1 MANVTPQAVSTRRE
15 RVAWYLYDFGNS
27 AYAAV
32 VLLAVYSA
40 YFQKQVVGGAEGSR
54 LWGLTISVAMILVA
68 IAAPIMGA
76 IADYSG
82 AKKRFL
88 FFFTALSVLFTALLF
103 FTESGTVALAIGF
116 FLLAEIGYRAAQIFY
131 DALLPEIAAPAEM
144 GRIAGTGWAV
154 GSAGGIVILLLILP
168 PILMTDSSLI
178 VVRGTLVATAIFFAL
193 AATPIFLRLRE
204 RAQPQ
209 KLPPGENYLN
219 IAFKQLKETIRA
231 ARGFKE
237 FLKFMLAYLIYNEG
251 VIIALDFAAILGAAL
266 TVFFTYYHVVAGAD
280 AGSLIDSRIMGRL
293 SIYGD
298 AWPDHPAGDFA
309 LIREPLDFLGVNYYT
324 RGIAR
329 SRAIPEAEN
338 ESPTITRG
346 AEITE
351 MGWEVYPEG
360 LLNLLGRLHI
370 DYAFPAIYVTEN
382 GAAFADEVG
391 PDGQVDDPDR
401 LSYLRRHLEM
411 VKRAIHL
418 GAPVKGY
425 FAWALLDNFEWGFGF
440 SKRFGVVHVD
450 FTTQQRIPKTSAR
463 WYRQVIL
470 ENGSALG
477 A

>member
-27 AYAAV
+27 AYASV

-54 LWGLTISVAMILVA
+54 LWGLTISAAMIIVA

-154 GSAGGIVILLLILP
+154 GSAGGIVILLIILP
-168 PILMTDSSLI
+168 PILMTDSNIL
-178 VVRGTLVATAIFFAL
+178 VVRGTLILTAIFFAL

-209 KLPPGENYLN
+209 KLPPGENYLS

-251 VIIALDFAAILGAAL
+251 VIIALDFAAILGAVLFGLQQTGLIIFFIIVQAMNVLGALLFGNLQDRFGGKRSLTLSILLMVACIIALYFAQNQTHFFIIGAFVGVAMAGVQSVSRAMVATFSPPGKSGEFFGFFAL
-266 TVFFTYYHVVAGAD
+266 TGRTSSFIGPAVFGWLAAELTLWYQSQGQAVTLAEQSGHRLAVLSIAAFLIVGWALMSLVNEKKAREAARMNAD
-280 AGSLIDSRIMGRL
+280 AG
-293 SIYGD
+293 
-298 AWPDHPAGDFA
+298 
-309 LIREPLDFLGVNYYT
+309 
-324 RGIAR
+324 
-329 SRAIPEAEN
+329 
-338 ESPTITRG
+338 
-346 AEITE
+346 
-351 MGWEVYPEG
+351 
-360 LLNLLGRLHI
+360 
-370 DYAFPAIYVTEN
+370 
-382 GAAFADEVG
+382 
-391 PDGQVDDPDR
+391 
-401 LSYLRRHLEM
+401 
-411 VKRAIHL
+411 
-418 GAPVKGY
+418 
-425 FAWALLDNFEWGFGF
+425 
-440 SKRFGVVHVD
+440 
-450 FTTQQRIPKTSAR
+450 
-463 WYRQVIL
+463 
-470 ENGSALG
+470 
-477 A
+477 

>member
-27 AYAAV
+27 AYASV

-54 LWGLTISVAMILVA
+54 LWGLTISAAMIIVA

-103 FTESGTVALAIGF
+103 FTKSGTVALAIGF

-168 PILMTDSSLI
+168 PILMTDSNIL
-178 VVRGTLVATAIFFAL
+178 VVRGTLVLTAIFFAL

-251 VIIALDFAAILGAAL
+251 VIIALDFAAILGAVLFGLQQTGLIIFFIIVQATNVLGALLFGNLQDRFGGKRSLTLSILLMVVCIFALYFAQNQTHFFIIGAFVGVAMAGVQSVSRAMVATFSPPGKSGEFFGFFAL
-266 TVFFTYYHVVAGAD
+266 TGRTSSFIGPAVFGWLAAELTLWYQSQGQAVTLAEQSGHRLAVLSIAAFLIVGWALMLLVNEKKAREAASMKAD
-280 AGSLIDSRIMGRL
+280 A
-293 SIYGD
+293 
-298 AWPDHPAGDFA
+298 A
-309 LIREPLDFLGVNYYT
+309 
-324 RGIAR
+324 
-329 SRAIPEAEN
+329 
-338 ESPTITRG
+338 
-346 AEITE
+346 
-351 MGWEVYPEG
+351 
-360 LLNLLGRLHI
+360 
-370 DYAFPAIYVTEN
+370 
-382 GAAFADEVG
+382 
-391 PDGQVDDPDR
+391 
-401 LSYLRRHLEM
+401 
-411 VKRAIHL
+411 
-418 GAPVKGY
+418 
-425 FAWALLDNFEWGFGF
+425 
-440 SKRFGVVHVD
+440 
-450 FTTQQRIPKTSAR
+450 
-463 WYRQVIL
+463 
-470 ENGSALG
+470 
-477 A
+477 

>member
-27 AYAAV
+27 AYASV

-54 LWGLTISVAMILVA
+54 LWGLTISAAMIIVA

-103 FTESGTVALAIGF
+103 FTKSGTVALAIGF

-168 PILMTDSSLI
+168 PILMTDSNIL
-178 VVRGTLVATAIFFAL
+178 VVRGTLVLTAIFFAL

-251 VIIALDFAAILGAAL
+251 VIIALDFAAILGAVLFGLQQTGLIIFFIIVQATNVLGALLFGNLQDRFGGKRSLTLSILLMVVCIFALYFAQNQTHFFIIGAFVGVAMAGVQSVSRAMVATFSPPGKSGEFFGFFAL
-266 TVFFTYYHVVAGAD
+266 TGRTSSFIGPAVFGWLAAELTLWYQSHGQAVALAEQSGHRLAVLSIAAFLIVGWALMLLVNEKKAREAARMKAD
-280 AGSLIDSRIMGRL
+280 A
-293 SIYGD
+293 
-298 AWPDHPAGDFA
+298 A
-309 LIREPLDFLGVNYYT
+309 
-324 RGIAR
+324 
-329 SRAIPEAEN
+329 
-338 ESPTITRG
+338 
-346 AEITE
+346 
-351 MGWEVYPEG
+351 
-360 LLNLLGRLHI
+360 
-370 DYAFPAIYVTEN
+370 
-382 GAAFADEVG
+382 
-391 PDGQVDDPDR
+391 
-401 LSYLRRHLEM
+401 
-411 VKRAIHL
+411 
-418 GAPVKGY
+418 
-425 FAWALLDNFEWGFGF
+425 
-440 SKRFGVVHVD
+440 
-450 FTTQQRIPKTSAR
+450 
-463 WYRQVIL
+463 
-470 ENGSALG
+470 
-477 A
+477 

>member
-27 AYAAV
+27 AYASV

-54 LWGLTISVAMILVA
+54 LWGLTISAAMIIVA

-103 FTESGTVALAIGF
+103 FTKSGTVALAIGF

-168 PILMTDSSLI
+168 PILMTDSNIL
-178 VVRGTLVATAIFFAL
+178 VVRGALVLTAVFFAL

-251 VIIALDFAAILGAAL
+251 VIIALDFAAILGAVLFGLQQTGLIIFFIIVQATNVLGALLFGNLQDRFGGKRSLTLSILLMVVCIFALYFAQNQTHFFIIGAFVGVAMAGVQSVSRAMVATFSPPGKSGEFFGFFAL
-266 TVFFTYYHVVAGAD
+266 TGRTSSFIGPAVFGWLAAELTLWYQSQGQAVTLAEQSGHRLAV
-280 AGSLIDSRIMGRL
+280 L
-293 SIYGD
+293 SI
-298 AWPDHPAGDFA
+298 
-309 LIREPLDFLGVNYYT
+309 
-324 RGIAR
+324 
-329 SRAIPEAEN
+329 
-338 ESPTITRG
+338 
-346 AEITE
+346 
-351 MGWEVYPEG
+351 
-360 LLNLLGRLHI
+360 
-370 DYAFPAIYVTEN
+370 
-382 GAAFADEVG
+382 AAFLIVG
-391 PDGQVDDPDR
+391 
-401 LSYLRRHLEM
+401 
-411 VKRAIHL
+411 
-418 GAPVKGY
+418 
-425 FAWALLDNFEWGFGF
+425 WALMLLVNE
-440 SKRFGVVHVD
+440 K
-450 FTTQQRIPKTSAR
+450 KAR
-463 WYRQVIL
+463 EAARM
-470 ENGSALG
+470 NTDA

>member
-27 AYAAV
+27 AYASV

-54 LWGLTISVAMILVA
+54 LWGLTISAAMIIVA

-103 FTESGTVALAIGF
+103 FTKSGTVALAIGF

-168 PILMTDSSLI
+168 PILMTDSNIL
-178 VVRGTLVATAIFFAL
+178 VVRGTLVLTAIFFAL

-251 VIIALDFAAILGAAL
+251 VIIALDFAAILGAVLFGLQQTGLIIFFIIVQATNVLGALLFGNLQDRFGGKRSLTLSILLMVACIFALYFAQNQTHFFIIGAFVGVAMAGVQSVSRAMVATFSPPGKSGEFFGFFAL
-266 TVFFTYYHVVAGAD
+266 TGRTSSFIGPAVFGWLAAELTLWYQSQGQAVTLAEQSGHRLAVLSIAAFLIVGWALMLLVNEKKAREAASMKAD
-280 AGSLIDSRIMGRL
+280 A
-293 SIYGD
+293 
-298 AWPDHPAGDFA
+298 A
-309 LIREPLDFLGVNYYT
+309 
-324 RGIAR
+324 
-329 SRAIPEAEN
+329 
-338 ESPTITRG
+338 
-346 AEITE
+346 
-351 MGWEVYPEG
+351 
-360 LLNLLGRLHI
+360 
-370 DYAFPAIYVTEN
+370 
-382 GAAFADEVG
+382 
-391 PDGQVDDPDR
+391 
-401 LSYLRRHLEM
+401 
-411 VKRAIHL
+411 
-418 GAPVKGY
+418 
-425 FAWALLDNFEWGFGF
+425 
-440 SKRFGVVHVD
+440 
-450 FTTQQRIPKTSAR
+450 
-463 WYRQVIL
+463 
-470 ENGSALG
+470 
-477 A
+477 

>member
-27 AYAAV
+27 AYASV

-54 LWGLTISVAMILVA
+54 LWGLTISAAMIIVA

-103 FTESGTVALAIGF
+103 FTKSGTVALAIGF

-154 GSAGGIVILLLILP
+154 GSAGGIVILLIILP
-168 PILMTDSSLI
+168 PILMTDSNIL
-178 VVRGTLVATAIFFAL
+178 VVRGTLVLTAIFFAL

-251 VIIALDFAAILGAAL
+251 VIIALDFAAILGAVLFGLQQTGLIIFFIIVQATNVLGALLFGNLQDRFGGKRSLTLSILLMVVCIFALYFAQNQTHFFIIGAFVGVAMAGVQSVSRAMVATFSPPGKSGEFFGFFAL
-266 TVFFTYYHVVAGAD
+266 TGRTSSFIGPAVFGWLAAELTLWYQSQGQAVTLAEQSGHRLAVLSIAAFLIVGWALMLLVNEKKAREAASMKAD
-280 AGSLIDSRIMGRL
+280 A
-293 SIYGD
+293 
-298 AWPDHPAGDFA
+298 A
-309 LIREPLDFLGVNYYT
+309 
-324 RGIAR
+324 
-329 SRAIPEAEN
+329 
-338 ESPTITRG
+338 
-346 AEITE
+346 
-351 MGWEVYPEG
+351 
-360 LLNLLGRLHI
+360 
-370 DYAFPAIYVTEN
+370 
-382 GAAFADEVG
+382 
-391 PDGQVDDPDR
+391 
-401 LSYLRRHLEM
+401 
-411 VKRAIHL
+411 
-418 GAPVKGY
+418 
-425 FAWALLDNFEWGFGF
+425 
-440 SKRFGVVHVD
+440 
-450 FTTQQRIPKTSAR
+450 
-463 WYRQVIL
+463 
-470 ENGSALG
+470 
-477 A
+477 

>member
-27 AYAAV
+27 AYASV

-54 LWGLTISVAMILVA
+54 LWGLTISAAMIIVA

-168 PILMTDSSLI
+168 PILATDSNIL
-178 VVRGTLVATAIFFAL
+178 VVRGTLVLTAIFFAL

-209 KLPPGENYLN
+209 KLPPGENYLS

-237 FLKFMLAYLIYNEG
+237 FLKFMLAYLVYNEG
-251 VIIALDFAAILGAAL
+251 VIIALDFAAILGAVLFGLQQTGLIIFFIIVQAMNVLGALLFGNLQDRFGGKRSLTLSILLMVACIIALYFAQNQTHFFIIGAFVGVAMAGVQSVSRAMVATFSPPGKSGEFFGFFAL
-266 TVFFTYYHVVAGAD
+266 TGRTSSFIGPAVFGYLAAELTLWYQSHGQAVALAEQSGHRLAV
-280 AGSLIDSRIMGRL
+280 L
-293 SIYGD
+293 SI
-298 AWPDHPAGDFA
+298 
-309 LIREPLDFLGVNYYT
+309 
-324 RGIAR
+324 
-329 SRAIPEAEN
+329 
-338 ESPTITRG
+338 
-346 AEITE
+346 
-351 MGWEVYPEG
+351 
-360 LLNLLGRLHI
+360 
-370 DYAFPAIYVTEN
+370 
-382 GAAFADEVG
+382 AAFLIVG
-391 PDGQVDDPDR
+391 
-401 LSYLRRHLEM
+401 
-411 VKRAIHL
+411 
-418 GAPVKGY
+418 
-425 FAWALLDNFEWGFGF
+425 WALMSLVNE
-440 SKRFGVVHVD
+440 KKAREAA
-450 FTTQQRIPKTSAR
+450 RMNATS
-463 WYRQVIL
+463 
-470 ENGSALG
+470 
-477 A
+477 